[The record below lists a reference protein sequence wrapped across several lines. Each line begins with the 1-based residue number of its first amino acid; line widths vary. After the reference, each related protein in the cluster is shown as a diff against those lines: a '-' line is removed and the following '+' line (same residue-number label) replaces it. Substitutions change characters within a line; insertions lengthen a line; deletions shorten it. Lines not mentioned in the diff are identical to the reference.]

1 MRICYVDLE
10 NDIDNTEVT
19 IAISGGNKGGG
30 GVVEIG
36 LLRKWVKSN
45 FLSEAFA
52 FLSRILYS

>member
-1 MRICYVDLE
+1 MILTTLRSQSLSAAEIR
-10 NDIDNTEVT
+10 
-19 IAISGGNKGGG
+19 GG